1 MEFTEKH
8 FIIIYIFIIALTS
21 PRFLLGY
28 KDNYSVFLSIQ
39 ENFPSLV
46 QLMPAKQRSFR
57 PYSST
62 TVETVNIFG
71 RVLYLKNY
79 VL

>member
-8 FIIIYIFIIALTS
+8 FIIYIYFIIAITS

-39 ENFPSLV
+39 ENFPSLA
-46 QLMPAKQRSFR
+46 QLMPGNR
-57 PYSST
+57 
-62 TVETVNIFG
+62 G
-71 RVLYLKNY
+71 VLDLL
-79 VL
+79 VQLQLTL